1 MSQTARLSLPLVSAD
16 TAQERAKEV
25 LNTALQQVGFIPN
38 MYAGM
43 ANFPAVLDTYLH
55 GYKLFRTESSLT
67 PAEQELVF
75 LAISRANECTYCMA
89 AHSMIATAVSKTP
102 ADVVQ
107 AIRLDGPIDNPKL
120 AALAEFTRMMVMSR
134 GRPSP
139 EQLRAF
145 IEAGYT
151 ERTVLEII
159 LAIAVKTLSN
169 YSNHVFHTEVDQKF
183 MAFEWTPP
191 AQS

>member
-1 MSQTARLSLPLVSAD
+1 MNQTARLSLSPVSAE
-16 TAQERAKEV
+16 TAQGRTKEV
-25 LNTALQQVGFIPN
+25 LDTARQQVGFIPN

-55 GYKLFRTESSLT
+55 GYKLFRTESALT
-67 PAEQELVF
+67 PAEQETVF

-102 ADVVQ
+102 VDVVQ
-107 AIRLDGPIDNPKL
+107 AIRSDSPIDDPKL
-120 AALAEFTRMMVMSR
+120 AALAEFTRLMVMSR
-134 GRPSP
+134 GRPTS
-139 EQLRAF
+139 EQLSAF
-145 IEAGYT
+145 VSAGYT
-151 ERTVLEII
+151 EHTVLEII

-183 MAFEWTPP
+183 QDFAWAPP
-191 AQS
+191 TQG